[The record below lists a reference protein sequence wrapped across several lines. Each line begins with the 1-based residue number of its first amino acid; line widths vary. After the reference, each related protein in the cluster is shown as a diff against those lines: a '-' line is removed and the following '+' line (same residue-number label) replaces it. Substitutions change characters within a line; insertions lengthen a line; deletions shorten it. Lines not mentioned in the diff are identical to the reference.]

1 MSLSPEECA
10 GILNLKAAAGFKR
23 QATRQRKARH
33 RRPAA
38 LTTRRGSVDWGIGG
52 SMNRGSVDQ

>member
-23 QATRQRKARH
+23 QATRQRKGAAAAP
-33 RRPAA
+33 RRADRQ
-38 LTTRRGSVDWGIGG
+38 TRVGRPGDWRIDK
-52 SMNRGSVDQ
+52 SVDQ